1 MRWRIMSGSPGF
13 CCTACC
19 NAAPAWEGVG
29 RGGFCARTLDA
40 PHDIPPTSKG
50 RRERGEVL
58 PGAPCGD
65 PVRGNV
71 ICAASPQ
78 GLGNG
83 TWGEKMGAN
92 YCNVKMLKHR
102 ETRDGRSTLR

>member
-1 MRWRIMSGSPGF
+1 MMSGSPGF
-13 CCTACC
+13 CWTACWS
-19 NAAPAWEGVG
+19 APCACDGGG
-29 RGGFCARTLDA
+29 RGGFCARALDA

-50 RRERGEVL
+50 RREKGEVL

-83 TWGEKMGAN
+83 TWGEKMEAN
-92 YCNVKMLKHR
+92 YCNVKMLKHGGKG
-102 ETRDGRSTLR
+102 DGRSTLR